1 MDVQFFIFSP
11 AAQIIKNSK
20 NLEII
25 FSSKKVQLGFIVLQ
39 TITLNQNIF
48 KLKRFT
54 IVKIC
59 YIMLVDIIKKKP
71 KTSLTYL
78 FPPSFTPCISIYL
91 FFIASDLTLP
101 QITWKSPTFQLTP
114 YLFQNICEF
123 YYC

>member
-1 MDVQFFIFSP
+1 MDVQFFIFSS

-20 NLEII
+20 NLKII

-59 YIMLVDIIKKKP
+59 YIMLVDIIKKNLK
-71 KTSLTYL
+71 LH
-78 FPPSFTPCISIYL
+78 
-91 FFIASDLTLP
+91 
-101 QITWKSPTFQLTP
+101 
-114 YLFQNICEF
+114 
-123 YYC
+123 